1 MYKRLLL
8 PFAILVLS
16 ISCNRKDE
24 DSVKPSPDYI
34 VFGHFYG
41 FCIGEECI
49 EIYKLTNDGLY
60 EDTSD
65 SYPRWDRYDEGKW
78 VKLDQGIFEEVKS
91 LVDHIPQQ
99 LLSSDGAVFGS
110 PDAADGGGIYFA
122 IVENGE
128 TKQWLID
135 QMEQNIPVYL
145 RPFKDQINSSISM
158 IND

>member
-16 ISCNRKDE
+16 ISCDRKDE

-34 VFGHFYG
+34 FFGHFYG

-78 VKLDQGIFEEVKS
+78 VKLDQDIYEKVKS
-91 LVDHIPQQ
+91 LADHIPQK
-99 LLSSDGAVFGS
+99 LLSEDETVFGS

-122 IVENGE
+122 VVENGE
-128 TKQWLID
+128 LKHWLID
-135 QMEQNIPVYL
+135 QMENNIPAYL

-158 IND
+158 INE